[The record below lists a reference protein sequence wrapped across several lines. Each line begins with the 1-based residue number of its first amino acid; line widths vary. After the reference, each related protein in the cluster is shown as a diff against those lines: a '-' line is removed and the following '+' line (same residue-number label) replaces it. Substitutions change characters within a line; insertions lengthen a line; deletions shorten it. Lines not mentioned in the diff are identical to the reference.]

1 MSELAQLQSRCLG
14 LEEENAQ
21 LRYINE
27 VLMNRVERE
36 VDGKGDSFSLFQ
48 GAIALESKVK
58 ERTAALT
65 QALQALEQSNQELQA
80 SNESAQA
87 ASRAKSAFLAAMSHE
102 LRTPMNGVI
111 GMTELLLASPL
122 DGKQRK
128 MANTIQQSALSLLTI
143 LNDILDF
150 SKIEAGRLDIES
162 TPFDLRATTEQ
173 TLRLLQPQI
182 KGKGLGSR
190 LDWPANLPNLVIG
203 DPTRYVQI
211 LTNLVG
217 NALKFTEQGHICIR
231 ARLVSDEGSTLVYR
245 FEVEDTGLGI
255 REDIL
260 PFLFESFT
268 QADSSITRRF
278 GGTGLGLAIVRRL
291 CQLMGG
297 QCGVSSR
304 QGVGSCFW
312 FSLTLERDSQP
323 ARTQE
328 GFRATNQRRESARA
342 AGAQQL
348 QVLVVEDNPV
358 NQLVACGYL
367 EAIGCACTV
376 ASNGLRALEVLAA
389 PHSYDMVLMDCQMPE
404 LDGLEATQRIR
415 ASEAAGDRHVPI
427 IALTANAIVGDRE
440 TCLAAGMD
448 DFVSKP
454 FRLEEL
460 AAIVEKWRP
469 RQAGNAGEAR
479 S

>member
-1 MSELAQLQSRCLG
+1 MSELARLQSRCLE

-36 VDGKGDSFSLFQ
+36 VDRKGNSFSLFQ
-48 GAIALESKVK
+48 GAIALEGKVK

-65 QALQALEQSNQELQA
+65 QALQALEQSNRELQA
-80 SNESAQA
+80 SNEAAHA

-102 LRTPMNGVI
+102 LRTPMNGVL
-111 GMTELLLASPL
+111 GMTELLLTSPL

-128 MANTIQQSALSLLTI
+128 MADTIQQSALSLLKI

-173 TLRLLQPQI
+173 TLLLLQAQI
-182 KGKGLGSR
+182 EGKGLAS
-190 LDWPANLPNLVIG
+190 LIDWPADLPNAVIG
-203 DPTRYVQI
+203 DPTRYAQI

-217 NALKFTEQGHICIR
+217 NALKFTQQGQICIR
-231 ARLVSDEGSTLVYR
+231 ARLISDEGRALVYR

-255 REDIL
+255 SEDIV
-260 PFLFESFT
+260 PHLFESFT

-291 CQLMGG
+291 CELMGG
-297 QCGVSSR
+297 RCGVSSR

-312 FSLTLERDSQP
+312 FSLTFERDRQRQP
-323 ARTQE
+323 ARQVVLPTSPVPQV
-328 GFRATNQRRESARA
+328 RRTAEAR
-342 AGAQQL
+342 QL
-348 QVLVVEDNPV
+348 KVLVVEDNPV
-358 NQLVACGYL
+358 NQLVACGFL

-376 ASNGLRALEVLAA
+376 ASNGLSALEVLAA
-389 PHSYDMVLMDCQMPE
+389 PHSFDMVLMDCQMPE
-404 LDGLEATQRIR
+404 LDGIEATQRIR
-415 ASEAAGDRHVPI
+415 ASEAAGATRIPI
-427 IALTANAIVGDRE
+427 IALTANAMVGDRE

-454 FRLEEL
+454 FRLDEL
-460 AAIVEKWRP
+460 ATVVDKWRP
-469 RQAGNAGEAR
+469 RQAGEVCAAR
-479 S
+479 T